1 MQAKFVYSKTGEL
14 FVGMRY
20 HMDCGLPKPD
30 VKCAGWFEMLDKEV
44 FLFGESY
51 GYGIGI
57 GSEKLH
63 PEIIQK
69 IKEFYKIS

>member
-1 MQAKFVYSKTGEL
+1 MQAKFVYSTTREL

-20 HMDCGLPKPD
+20 HTDCGLAARE
-30 VKCAGWFEMLDKEV
+30 VRSAGWFDVQDKEV

-63 PEIIQK
+63 PEIIEK
-69 IKEFYKIS
+69 IKQHYGIA